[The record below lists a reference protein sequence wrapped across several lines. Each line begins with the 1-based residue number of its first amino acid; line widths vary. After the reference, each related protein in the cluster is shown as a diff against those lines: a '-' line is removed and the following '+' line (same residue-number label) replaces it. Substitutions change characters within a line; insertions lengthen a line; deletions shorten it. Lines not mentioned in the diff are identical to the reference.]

1 MTLFAAMKQDK
12 VFYSIFSVI
21 YTLVMLIAYSRYV
34 WIDHHRMEMSTYW
47 LQKSSLSPADLVI
60 IKHYGNLSTNL
71 EKLFLVALLTALL
84 ILLIRYRQNKA
95 AGLWLF
101 SLANLPFYLAV
112 ITTSLIL
119 PHTTRLAPGNLQQPL
134 FLTVPYISLALVWSG
149 WIQLRRRKV
158 G

>member
-1 MTLFAAMKQDK
+1 MKLFIAMKQDK
-12 VFYSIFSVI
+12 IFYSIFSVI
-21 YTLVMLIAYSRYV
+21 YTLVMLITYGRYV
-34 WIDHHRMEMSTYW
+34 WTDHHRMEMSTYW
-47 LQKSSLSPADLVI
+47 LQKSSLAPADLNI
-60 IKHYGNLSTNL
+60 IKHYGKLSTNL

-101 SLANLPFYLAV
+101 SLANLPFYFAV

-119 PHTTRLAPGNLQQPL
+119 SHTTRLAPGNLLQPL
-134 FLTVPYISLALVWSG
+134 LLTIPYISLALVWSG
-149 WIQLRRRKV
+149 WLQLRRRNV